1 MEDLLTLGP
10 GSAYRPVPTHGG
22 ETAQALL
29 GTWLAETMAWM
40 CGLHTAWHPL
50 IAPRLTLGSSPD
62 PSLTGVHVL
71 SRL

>member
-10 GSAYRPVPTHGG
+10 GSAYRPVPAHGG

-40 CGLHTAWHPL
+40 CGLHTA
-50 IAPRLTLGSSPD
+50 
-62 PSLTGVHVL
+62 
-71 SRL
+71 

>member
-10 GSAYRPVPTHGG
+10 GSAYRPVPAHGG

-40 CGLHTAWHPL
+40 CGLHTRSEERRVGKECKA
-50 IAPRLTLGSSPD
+50 
-62 PSLTGVHVL
+62 
-71 SRL
+71 